1 MELHF
6 DRIED
11 CVIVRLRGRLDRW
24 TSGDLETRLSGELA
38 PPLPAVALD
47 CTRLEYVSSAG
58 LRVLLGAAKVQRAA
72 GRTVALFGV
81 QPMVREV
88 FDMSGFSDFLAIVLD
103 ETAALTAAK
112 SKPRSV

>member
-1 MELHF
+1 MNVHV
-6 DRIED
+6 DRVGD
-11 CVIVRLRGRLDRW
+11 CVVVRLHGRLDRW
-24 TSGDLETRLSGELA
+24 TSADVESRLSSELG
-38 PPLPAVALD
+38 PPLPAIALD

-103 ETAALTAAK
+103 EPTALTAAK
-112 SKPRSV
+112 STPRDV

>member
-1 MELHF
+1 MELAF
-6 DRIED
+6 ERVED

-24 TSGDLETRLSGELA
+24 TSGDLEKGLQGELS

-58 LRVLLGAAKVQRAA
+58 LRVLLGTAKAQRAA
-72 GRTVALFGV
+72 GRMVALFGV

-88 FDMSGFSDFLAIVLD
+88 FDMSGFTDFLAIVLD
-103 ETAALTAAK
+103 EAAAVTAAK
-112 SKPRSV
+112 AKPS

>member
-1 MELHF
+1 MDVHF
-6 DRIED
+6 DRVDD

-24 TSGDLETRLSGELA
+24 TSADVETRMAGELA

-47 CTRLEYVSSAG
+47 CSKLEYVSSAG
-58 LRVLLGAAKVQRAA
+58 LRVLLGAAKLQRVA

-103 ETAALTAAK
+103 EAAALAAAR
-112 SKPRSV
+112 SKPRAV